1 MTEQDREIL
10 TWYFYGF
17 HDELNRK
24 SRVIDCTPIQNK
36 AYLIGQR
43 HAFIGDDMPQLDYI
57 SDAETLQII
66 KDEYE
71 KEKEKIEKEK
81 MPQVIN

>member
-1 MTEQDREIL
+1 MTQEDREIL

-17 HDELNRK
+17 NDELNKK
-24 SRVIDCTPIQNK
+24 SRLMDCNSIQHK
-36 AYLIGQR
+36 AYIIGAR
-43 HAFIGDDMPQLDYI
+43 HAFIGDDMPSIDYMT
-57 SDAETLQII
+57 DAETLNII

-81 MPQVIN
+81 MS